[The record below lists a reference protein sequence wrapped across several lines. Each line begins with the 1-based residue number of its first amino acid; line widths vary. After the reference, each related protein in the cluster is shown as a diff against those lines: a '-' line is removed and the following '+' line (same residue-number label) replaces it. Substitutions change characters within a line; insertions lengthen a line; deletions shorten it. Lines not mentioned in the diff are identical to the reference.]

1 MIRLHFRNSLFIPL
15 LQNMM
20 DRISQTLTQRVK
32 ELAERYDKPLPVL
45 TEQADAMESKVRAHL
60 ERMGFAW
67 Q

>member
-1 MIRLHFRNSLFIPL
+1 MKKAHFHLSLFIHPL
-15 LQNMM
+15 RRMM
-20 DRISQTLTQRVK
+20 ERISQTLTRRIK

-45 TEQADAMESKVRAHL
+45 AEQADAMETKVRAHL